1 MADDELDNYVQP
13 SLLKAMELVDSSES
27 ESEDDE
33 YRKIM
38 LFTST
43 KRNLSDELE
52 ACVSSQE
59 KVVPMEQAQQVK
71 PKKIKRGPELQIART
86 RRNKNDTRT
95 VMQKSTELKCIQNLE
110 APTKGAGNSFVV
122 LDSQ

>member
-1 MADDELDNYVQP
+1 
-13 SLLKAMELVDSSES
+13 MELVDSSES

-59 KVVPMEQAQQVK
+59 KVVPMEQASKLSLRRSNGALNCRKTDQEGTRM
-71 PKKIKRGPELQIART
+71 ILEL
-86 RRNKNDTRT
+86 
-95 VMQKSTELKCIQNLE
+95 
-110 APTKGAGNSFVV
+110 
-122 LDSQ
+122 